1 MGRAFFIILVVFAA
15 IVGWP
20 RLLRVIYPAP
30 HRETVLRSA
39 DRFRLEPA
47 LIYAVI
53 FEESHFDERAKSH
66 KGAIGLTQV
75 VPETGE
81 FIAKSLGY
89 PSFTTDDLYD
99 PELNI
104 TFGAWYLSFLKDR
117 LDDEYQAL
125 IAYNGGEGALKGA
138 TPPKESQTFAERVKA
153 TKAIYHDLYGPEF
166 RPPDA
171 TPD

>member
-1 MGRAFFIILVVFAA
+1 MGRASFIILIALAA
-15 IVGWP
+15 IVAWP
-20 RLLRVIYPAP
+20 QLLKFIYPTP
-30 HRETVLRSA
+30 HRETVLRVA

-47 LIYAVI
+47 LVYAVL

-66 KGAIGLTQV
+66 KGALGLMQI

-89 PSFTTDDLYD
+89 PSFKADDLYD
-99 PELNI
+99 PTLNI
-104 TFGAWYLSFLKDR
+104 TFGSWYLSFLKDR

-125 IAYNGGEGALKGA
+125 IAYNGGEGAVKQA

-153 TKAIYHDLYGPEF
+153 TKAIYHDLYGSEF
-166 RPPDA
+166 VPADA